1 MMQSTTLVSPDI
13 SCQHCQ
19 RAIEGAVGKIGG
31 VKKVTVNIA
40 AKAVY
45 VEYDPRLVTPA
56 RIEQVMD
63 DVGYTVTK

>member
-1 MMQSTTLVSPDI
+1 MQSTTLVAPDI
-13 SCQHCQ
+13 SCEHCQ

-31 VKKVTVNIA
+31 VKNVKVNIA
-40 AKAVY
+40 AKTVS

-63 DVGYTVTK
+63 DVGYTIKK